1 MPINYNQSWSKRVLL
16 NHFNQSS
23 SVASVCIDGGGK
35 EGGGARDGG
44 GSDGG
49 GAIDGGGKEGGG
61 AIDGGAIDRGR
72 SNNDGGGAN
81 GGGRLNCGGAMG
93 IVETVGGG
101 AVVVVGGGRSAGGG
115 RRGGGGAGFS
125 VASIFST
132 EIIGLRT
139 AKASDLSFSA
149 TVELDEDSRVGT
161 VLLDSVD
168 KLAST
173 FRRQHRR

>member
-16 NHFNQSS
+16 NHFIQSS

-44 GSDGG
+44 GKEGGGTIDGGGSDGG
-49 GAIDGGGKEGGG
+49 GSV
-61 AIDGGAIDRGR
+61 RGR

-81 GGGRLNCGGAMG
+81 GGGGLNCGGAMG